1 MPYLLDM
8 NTTTQELDMNA
19 TATKI
24 DKTDALYAAIEW
36 INCYEGGEP
45 GEGMHD
51 ALKAACLILA
61 EEIAKDIAATH
72 KRAYLSELKKQGKK
86 IHPNSRD
93 TLDSIVR
100 NMGVDSVN
108 LNLDKINNN
117 LPVQLERV

>member
-1 MPYLLDM
+1 M

-36 INCYEGGEP
+36 MNCYEGGEA

-61 EEIAKDIAATH
+61 DEIAKDIAATH